1 MDNKINIL
9 FVHPLEG
16 NAYEIYKAFDRND
29 EINIIPLLKD
39 KIKFKSTLLDKIM
52 YKLKLPIDKFDIN
65 KKLLSFDLSKI
76 DIIFVIKGNEIKPQT
91 INTIKNK
98 YSNIKL
104 INFSL
109 DDMYAK
115 HNRSIYYTN
124 SIKLYDLVVTTKSYN
139 LEELPLLGVKNILF
153 TYQGFSKDIHKPIFN
168 SNNINHDILFIGYP
182 EKERINS
189 LLYLASNG
197 FRINIYGYPNAWL
210 KYNINHENIKNH
222 KKSLYGE
229 EYAEAI
235 TNSKITL
242 CFLRK
247 INRDLHTSRSV
258 EIPACK
264 GFMLAERT
272 NEHLDLFEEDKEA
285 VYFSDDKELLEKVKY
300 YLENE
305 NERLSILNNGY
316 KKCINED
323 YSYDDIVIKII
334 NKVKDL

>member
-1 MDNKINIL
+1 MHRIKNIL

-16 NAYEIYKAFDRND
+16 NAYEIYKAFDRNN
-29 EINIIPLLKD
+29 EINIVSLLKD
-39 KIKFKSTLLDKIM
+39 KIKYKTTLLDKIM
-52 YKLKLPIDKFDIN
+52 YKLKLPIDKLNIN

-76 DIIFVIKGNEIKPQT
+76 DIIFVIKGNEIKSQT
-91 INTIKNK
+91 ISTIKNK
-98 YSNIKL
+98 YPNIKL

-124 SIKLYDLVVTTKSYN
+124 AIKLYNLVVTTKSYN
-139 LEELPLLGVKNILF
+139 LEELPLLGVKNIMF
-153 TYQGFSKDIHKPIFN
+153 TYQGFSKDIHKPVFN
-168 SNNINHDILFIGYP
+168 SNNNNHDVLFIGYP
-182 EKERINS
+182 EKERIDS
-189 LLYLASNG
+189 ILYLASNG
-197 FRINIYGYPNAWL
+197 FKIDIYGYPNAWL

-222 KKSLYGE
+222 EKSLHGK

-247 INRDLHTSRSV
+247 INRDLHTSRSI

-272 NEHLDLFEEDKEA
+272 NEHIDLFEEDKEA
-285 VYFSDDKELLEKVKY
+285 VYFGTNEELLQKVNY
-300 YLENE
+300 YLINE
-305 NERLSILNNGY
+305 QERLRISKNGYDKCLNN
-316 KKCINED
+316 K

-334 NKVKDL
+334 NKVVKL